1 MEFYNKLNPDFDPD
15 KKHLPPYLGY
25 GKLNQDSVKR
35 TNGCIEGRYYLH
47 DQQVYNIHWNDR
59 CDFTSCYDEELIS
72 ITTDKNLS
80 SAFQKNW
87 LSTCMMDSGNFLD
100 PRMVYL
106 AQAIS
111 KHSIYFKYPQAKID
125 DRVMCYFPA
134 GKIFD
139 LMIPVREN
147 YLHTLDVFRCLMED
161 NGQVLSTLEENIIS
175 LLTMDMEGKVSV
187 EEVRTISF
195 SATLSRIYD
204 AAILLEST
212 GLLLKIKKYALFIR
226 DAVEAM
232 MPSLFVQYGDIG
244 DGYQTYG
251 ILEKQL
257 YEQCRDNVKNDFISN
272 SRNILEQVLTLKS
285 S

>member
-1 MEFYNKLNPDFDPD
+1 
-15 KKHLPPYLGY
+15 
-25 GKLNQDSVKR
+25 
-35 TNGCIEGRYYLH
+35 
-47 DQQVYNIHWNDR
+47 
-59 CDFTSCYDEELIS
+59 
-72 ITTDKNLS
+72 
-80 SAFQKNW
+80 
-87 LSTCMMDSGNFLD
+87 
-100 PRMVYL
+100 
-106 AQAIS
+106 
-111 KHSIYFKYPQAKID
+111 
-125 DRVMCYFPA
+125 
-134 GKIFD
+134 
-139 LMIPVREN
+139 
-147 YLHTLDVFRCLMED
+147 MED

-257 YEQCRDNVKNDFISN
+257 YEQCRDNVKNEFISN
-272 SRNILEQVLTLKS
+272 SRNILEQVLTL
-285 S
+285 